1 MMWCVVCHPTRRLEH
16 EAKEKHE
23 KLMSYNKNYGINALK
38 EHVCHS
44 NLYKKW
50 GLLLLGK
57 VANSKSYKKP
67 IK

>member
-1 MMWCVVCHPTRRLEH
+1 LEH